1 MDDIA
6 KRVEQG
12 KDDLIRQL
20 MTAKMKRRG
29 QKNAP
34 PPEEAPA
41 EEAAPAELGDGLTD
55 EDRDE
60 LARHYGSLK

>member
-1 MDDIA
+1 MDDIT

-34 PPEEAPA
+34 PPEEPPA
-41 EEAAPAELGDGLTD
+41 EEAAPAEPEDDLTD
-55 EDRDE
+55 EERDE